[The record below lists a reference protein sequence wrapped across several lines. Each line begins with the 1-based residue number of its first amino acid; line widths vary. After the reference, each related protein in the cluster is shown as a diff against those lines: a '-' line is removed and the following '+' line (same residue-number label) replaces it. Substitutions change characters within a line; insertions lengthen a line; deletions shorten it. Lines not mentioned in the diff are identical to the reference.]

1 LTRAQDSSFDGK
13 PIASAA
19 FGTFQRAVKSIS
31 KGSGLPSFG
40 MKNNLLWFALK
51 SAEIFRLTQMF
62 KFCDVAED
70 FVFR

>member
-19 FGTFQRAVKSIS
+19 FGTFHRAVKSIS

-40 MKNNLLWFALK
+40 MKNNLLWFALE
-51 SAEIFRLTQMF
+51 STEI
-62 KFCDVAED
+62 V
-70 FVFR
+70 